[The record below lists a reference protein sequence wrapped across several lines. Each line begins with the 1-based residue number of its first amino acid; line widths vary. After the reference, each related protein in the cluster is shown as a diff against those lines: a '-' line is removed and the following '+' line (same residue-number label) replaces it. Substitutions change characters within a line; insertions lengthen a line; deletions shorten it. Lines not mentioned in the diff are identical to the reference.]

1 MEGLP
6 DCYLFRLNDEFDVDA
21 TTCGNAARFINHCCD
36 PNLET
41 TVVTYRSQ
49 NHIVFR
55 ARRDISVGD
64 EITYDYKFEIEDDEN
79 RIACTCGAS
88 SCRGRIN

>member
-55 ARRDISVGD
+55 GLSLSQDFWLSFETVGQQD
-64 EITYDYKFEIEDDEN
+64 SHHYPCSK
-79 RIACTCGAS
+79 S
-88 SCRGRIN
+88 